1 MLKSASIVSIMSSPS
16 IIRVFKGLIASL
28 IRYLVPKGM
37 VTFEPAAGTEPE
49 SQLLESDQSR
59 VETALYG
66 SFSVFI
72 IEL

>member
-1 MLKSASIVSIMSSPS
+1 MSSPS
-16 IIRVFKGLIASL
+16 IIRVFKGLIAPL

-49 SQLLESDQSR
+49 VQLLEFDQSR
-59 VETALYG
+59 VEITLYG
-66 SFSVFI
+66 SFSVLI